1 MSSETKIEATHRRR
15 QAIVYLRQSTARQVM
30 HNRESTARQYGL
42 QARAAELGWAR
53 EDIVVIDEDLGKSGA
68 SVEWRPGFKR
78 MVEAVGEGRVGAIF
92 ALEVSRFARSSAD
105 WHRLIQLCGWLDTLV
120 VDENAVYDS
129 SDPHDKFILGIQG
142 QMSEAERFWTR
153 QRMHGGKMSKA
164 RRGELKIR
172 PPVGYRWSDAT
183 SRLVMDPDESVR
195 EAIRL
200 VFDRFRIDGSAHAAM
215 RFFSVQ
221 GLRVPALA
229 GGTAEV
235 TWALPTRDRISSVL
249 RNPIYSA
256 SYVYGRRKWEPVV
269 ENGRLVRKKPRLLPR
284 EEWPICLHDWHPGYI
299 TWEEYVANQDKLK
312 ANRWNF
318 EEPRQR
324 GAAREGAALL
334 QGIVLC
340 GRCGHRMNI
349 AYDNRRRVRYVCN
362 SPIRHGQ
369 ANNTCWA
376 VLGCRVDEAIEQLFL
391 EAVQPP
397 ELELALAV
405 TREAERQSEQLDKQ
419 WKLRLDRARYDTR
432 LAERR
437 YKAVDP
443 DNRVV
448 ARTLERDWEG
458 TLQAMQEV
466 EDARQAARREK
477 KVELDEED
485 RAMILALA
493 RDLPRVWHA
502 ESTTRAQQKNLVRIL
517 VSEVC
522 LTPVDGPSRRVK
534 IDVLWATGA
543 VTELSVPRLG
553 PIRRVPAAF
562 EARLRELWD
571 AHHTDLEIA
580 DILVDEGV
588 VMGRTRGWSGA
599 KVSQFRSRLG
609 MKRTPGETA
618 SRRMPHQREDG
629 AWSVR
634 GVAERLGLRPAK
646 VCELARE
653 GHIRS
658 VEGGKDRTAWWLVM
672 DDDDFDR
679 IARHVHE
686 VRTRSRKP
694 TPRRQD
700 GAYSARG
707 VAELLDVCSY
717 VVEWWVKHGWL
728 VPSERGSRGKA
739 SWFELTEAD
748 IDRLRHEIPRPKT
761 RRRRR
766 LREVPRHTG

>member
-1 MSSETKIEATHRRR
+1 M
-15 QAIVYLRQSTARQVM
+15 
-30 HNRESTARQYGL
+30 
-42 QARAAELGWAR
+42 
-53 EDIVVIDEDLGKSGA
+53 
-68 SVEWRPGFKR
+68 
-78 MVEAVGEGRVGAIF
+78 
-92 ALEVSRFARSSAD
+92 
-105 WHRLIQLCGWLDTLV
+105 
-120 VDENAVYDS
+120 
-129 SDPHDKFILGIQG
+129 
-142 QMSEAERFWTR
+142 
-153 QRMHGGKMSKA
+153 
-164 RRGELKIR
+164 
-172 PPVGYRWSDAT
+172 
-183 SRLVMDPDESVR
+183 
-195 EAIRL
+195 
-200 VFDRFRIDGSAHAAM
+200 
-215 RFFSVQ
+215 
-221 GLRVPALA
+221 
-229 GGTAEV
+229 
-235 TWALPTRDRISSVL
+235 
-249 RNPIYSA
+249 
-256 SYVYGRRKWEPVV
+256 
-269 ENGRLVRKKPRLLPR
+269 
-284 EEWPICLHDWHPGYI
+284 
-299 TWEEYVANQDKLK
+299 
-312 ANRWNF
+312 
-318 EEPRQR
+318 
-324 GAAREGAALL
+324 
-334 QGIVLC
+334 
-340 GRCGHRMNI
+340 
-349 AYDNRRRVRYVCN
+349 
-362 SPIRHGQ
+362 
-369 ANNTCWA
+369 
-376 VLGCRVDEAIEQLFL
+376 
-391 EAVQPP
+391 
-397 ELELALAV
+397 
-405 TREAERQSEQLDKQ
+405 
-419 WKLRLDRARYDTR
+419 
-432 LAERR
+432 
-437 YKAVDP
+437 
-443 DNRVV
+443 
-448 ARTLERDWEG
+448 
-458 TLQAMQEV
+458 
-466 EDARQAARREK
+466 
-477 KVELDEED
+477 
-485 RAMILALA
+485 
-493 RDLPRVWHA
+493 
-502 ESTTRAQQKNLVRIL
+502 
-517 VSEVC
+517 SEVC